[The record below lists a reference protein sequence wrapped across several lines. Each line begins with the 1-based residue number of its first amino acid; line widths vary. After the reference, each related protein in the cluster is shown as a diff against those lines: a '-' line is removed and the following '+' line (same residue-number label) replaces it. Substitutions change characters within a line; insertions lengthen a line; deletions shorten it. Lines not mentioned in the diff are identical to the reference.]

1 MKIPSYRIALI
12 REGEIN
18 YTVSG
23 INDAI
28 EIASKILPSN
38 LDREQ
43 FWVLLLDTKHNVVGA
58 NCVSIGTIDASLV
71 HPREVFKAAIL
82 ANCSAII
89 LAHNH
94 PSGNVAP
101 SPEDKEITMRL
112 VSAGKILGIRVL
124 DHIIV
129 GDETF
134 SFSANEMI

>member
-12 REGEIN
+12 REGEIT

-23 INDAI
+23 INDVI

-101 SPEDKEITMRL
+101 SPEDKDITMRL